1 MEQTF
6 GNLDWRKIRLN
17 VPSSLGAATAQAEI
31 YEYGAH
37 LISWSVNGD
46 ERLYLSPRTEFRP
59 GAAIR
64 GGVPII
70 FPQFSLEGPLP
81 RHGFARTQ
89 MWELSDTRED
99 ADSIRLDL
107 HLMDSSA
114 TRHIWDEPFFARF
127 EVQAQ
132 GRQLTMRLCVMN
144 RGEVSLSF
152 TCALHTYLRLQDVR
166 QVQIE
171 GLRGTAYRLSGGNR
185 DERFVDEADVLRID
199 REVDRIYLNAPN
211 LVTVREPYR
220 VLEVRKEGFA
230 DCVVWNP
237 WAEKCALMKDMPPD
251 GYLHMVCI
259 EAGQIETPVTL
270 GPQESWEGVQTLVA
284 VK

>member
-1 MEQTF
+1 MESSL

-17 VPSSLGAATAQAEI
+17 APNSVGATAAHAEV

-37 LISWSVNGD
+37 ITSWTVAGD
-46 ERLYLSPRTEFRP
+46 ERLFLSPHSEMRP

-70 FPQFSLEGPLP
+70 LPQFSLQGPLP

-89 MWELSDTRED
+89 LWTLSDVRED
-99 ADSIRLDL
+99 ADSVRVDL
-107 HLMDSSA
+107 HLADSPA
-114 TRHIWDEPFFARF
+114 TRQIWDQFFLARF
-127 EVQAQ
+127 ELNVR
-132 GRQLTMRLCVMN
+132 GRQLEMRLCVQN
-144 RGEVSLSF
+144 RGPAPFSF
-152 TCALHTYLRLQDVR
+152 TCALHTYLRLHNVQQA
-166 QVQIE
+166 QVE
-171 GLRGTAYRLSGGNR
+171 GLRGTRYRLSGGNR
-185 DERFVDEADVLRID
+185 AETFLDEAEVLRID
-199 REVDRIYLNAPN
+199 REVDRIYLNAPDV
-211 LVTVREPYR
+211 VTVREPYR
-220 VLEVRKEGFA
+220 VLEVRKQGFA

-259 EAGQIETPVTL
+259 EAGQIETPVEL

-284 VK
+284 VQ